1 MDVVQLGDL
10 HSTYEAIH
18 DPSFDCISDACRYDR
33 DPASVL
39 CKCPV
44 PESCFDRA
52 RTLGSRIGS
61 PDPLGAI
68 PSTPKRSSRSGTW
81 RQYCASSVGSD
92 ASSFNNDARS
102 AFDVGIEFEIAFEE
116 MIANAA
122 RALLPRADR
131 QSGAA
136 RARHC
141 RILAD
146 ALHRRTRSHA
156 ASSRLSASA

>member
-18 DPSFDCISDACRYDR
+18 DPSFDCISDAYRYDR

-61 PDPLGAI
+61 PDLLGAI

-131 QSGAA
+131 Q
-136 RARHC
+136 
-141 RILAD
+141 
-146 ALHRRTRSHA
+146 
-156 ASSRLSASA
+156 